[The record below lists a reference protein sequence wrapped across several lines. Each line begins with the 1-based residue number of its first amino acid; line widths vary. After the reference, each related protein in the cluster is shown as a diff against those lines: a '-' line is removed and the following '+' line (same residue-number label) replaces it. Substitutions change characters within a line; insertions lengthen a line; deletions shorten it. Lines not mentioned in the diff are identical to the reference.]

1 MKRLFDILFSIV
13 ALLLSAPIFLVVS
26 LLIRADSRGPVF
38 FVHDRVGRG
47 GGLFKVIKF
56 RTMVEYA
63 AQFGPRLTAKNDP
76 RITPLGQ
83 ILRWL
88 KIDEVPQLINVLK
101 GEMSIIGPR
110 PEIPSI
116 VDLYSEEQRGVLSV
130 RPGMLGP
137 SQIIG
142 RDELDK
148 YPDDVD
154 VEPYYVEHI
163 LPEKL
168 ATDLEYVKNASFV
181 TDVLYLFRGLRET
194 VVGSIKVKYILES
207 RKRIFYLGLDVF
219 FSCLS
224 YVIAYHLRF
233 DWAIPQPEYPYLIRV
248 LMILLLMRPLAFV
261 YFGLYQR
268 LWKYTDVRDIA
279 AVVKAVSL
287 STVVV
292 IFCSYLVGLIGH
304 PRSVFIVDWFL
315 LVTFMSGFRLFFR
328 FRLTNGKSRNGKLK
342 NVLIV
347 GAGDTGESLVREV
360 LKNGNLGYQ
369 PVGFIDDDPRKK
381 GVFIHGFKVLGRCYD
396 IPQIVKLKGVNE
408 VIVAISRATAG
419 EMTRILGFCDKAR
432 VKYRIVPSVSDLISG
447 KVHIAKIR
455 NVEVSDLLGRE
466 SLRLDL
472 SAIQRLIAGK
482 AVLITGGAGSIGS
495 ELCRQILSFGPDR
508 LIIVDKAEN
517 ALRSL
522 EWEIDRNFPNVEVSY
537 CLRDTVEKPRLREI
551 FRRYRPQV
559 VFHCAGLNHI
569 PIVEGHEEKAFHGNV
584 YGTKVVADLAHTY
597 GAEKFVL
604 LSSDK
609 AAYPT
614 SVIGATKKVAEFYLD
629 EKSRKSGVRYLT
641 IRFGTVLN
649 SRGTFLEF
657 FERQLREGGPI
668 TLTHPEAKGYFMT
681 AVEAVELVLQAAAMG
696 EESQTLVLDM
706 GEKVRIADIAEKLIR
721 LSGLK
726 PGKDVAIEYV
736 GLAPGEKIVEELWED
751 GERIM
756 PTRHEKVKQ
765 ICFRHGRTESLDRAI
780 ADMERMAKRA
790 DRIGVMKKLQD
801 LIPTYQYPYDPA
813 VSDSRRPRQFSES
826 ELTASSMA

>member
-1 MKRLFDILFSIV
+1 MKRFFDILFSIV

-26 LLIRADSRGPVF
+26 LLIKADSKGPVF
-38 FVHDRVGRG
+38 FIQDRVGRG
-47 GGLFKVIKF
+47 GELFQVIKF

-63 AQFGPRLTAKNDP
+63 AQFGPKLTAKNDP
-76 RITPLGQ
+76 RITAMGQ

-88 KIDEVPQLINVLK
+88 KIDELPQLLNVLR

-116 VDLYSEEQRGVLSV
+116 VALYREEQRGVLSV

-137 SQIIG
+137 SQIVG
-142 RDELDK
+142 RDELEK

-154 VEPYYVEHI
+154 VESYYVEHI

-168 ATDLEYVKNASFV
+168 ATDLEYVQNASFV
-181 TDVLYLFRGLRET
+181 TDILYLFRGLQET
-194 VVGSIKVKYILES
+194 IAGSIKVKYILES
-207 RKRIFYLGLDVF
+207 RRRIFYLGLDVL

-233 DWAIPQPEYPYLIRV
+233 DWVIPPAEYTYLMRV
-248 LMILLLMRPLAFV
+248 LLIILLMRPLAFV

-268 LWKYTDVRDIA
+268 LWKYTDVHDIA

-287 STVVV
+287 STIV
-292 IFCSYLVGLIGH
+292 IIFFSYLVGLVGH

-315 LVTFMSGFRLFFR
+315 LVTFMSGFRMSFR
-328 FRLTNGKSRNGKLK
+328 FRLTNGKSRNGKRK
-342 NVLIV
+342 NILIV

-369 PVGFIDDDPRKK
+369 PVGFIDDDPQKK
-381 GVFIHGFKVLGRCYD
+381 GAFIHGLKVLGRCYD

-408 VIVAISRATAG
+408 VIVAISRASAG

-466 SLRLDL
+466 VLRLDL
-472 SAIQRLIAGK
+472 SAIRRLISGK

-495 ELCRQILSFGPDR
+495 ELCRQILPFGPDR
-508 LIIVDKAEN
+508 VIIVDKAEN

-522 EWEIDRNFPNVEVSY
+522 EWEIERNFPNVKVSY
-537 CLRDTVEKPRLREI
+537 CLRDVIEKSRLREI
-551 FRRYRPQV
+551 FVHHRPRV

-584 YGTKVVADLAHTY
+584 YGTKVIADLAHTY
-597 GAEKFVL
+597 RAERFVL

-614 SVIGATKKVAEFYLD
+614 SVVGATQKVAELYLE
-629 EKSRKSGVRYLT
+629 EKSRKSKVQYLT

-657 FERQLREGGPI
+657 FKRQLREGGPLTI
-668 TLTHPEAKGYFMT
+668 THPEAKGYFMT
-681 AVEAVELVLQAAAMG
+681 AVEAVELILQATAMA
-696 EESQTLVLDM
+696 EDSQTLVLDL
-706 GEKVRIADIAEKLIR
+706 GEKARIADIAEKLIR

-736 GLAPGEKIVEELWED
+736 GLRPGEKLVEELWEH
-751 GERIM
+751 GERII
-756 PTRHEKVKQ
+756 PTRHEKIKQ
-765 ICFRHGRTESLDRAI
+765 IRFRHGRDQSLDSVI
-780 ADMERMAKRA
+780 ADMAKMAKRA
-790 DRIGVMKKLQD
+790 DRIGVMKKLRD
-801 LIPTYQYPYDPA
+801 LVPTYQYPDDTA
-813 VSDSRRPRQFSES
+813 VQSPRPPRGLSETR
-826 ELTASSMA
+826 LTSSSMA